1 MKYINGKFYKELENE
16 KYIIHDR
23 KIMFETKMPK
33 SLKTRYEFMFD
44 TKLTKT
50 QTVVELDDGTL
61 QLLSSQELKPQN
73 QKKYRRRKNYEICYY
88 VSKLQPKIF
97 Y

>member
-16 KYIIHDR
+16 KYIIHDG

-33 SLKTRYEFMFD
+33 SLKTRYEVMFN
-44 TKLTKT
+44 TKLSKT

-61 QLLSSQELKPQN
+61 KLLESQTQN
-73 QKKYRRRKNYEICYY
+73 PKN
-88 VSKLQPKIF
+88 
-97 Y
+97 

>member
-16 KYIIHDR
+16 KYIIHDG
-23 KIMFETKMPK
+23 KIMFETKIPK
-33 SLKTRYEFMFD
+33 SLKTRYEIMFD

-61 QLLSSQELKPQN
+61 QLLSPQSHTQN
-73 QKKYRRRKNYEICYY
+73 QKN
-88 VSKLQPKIF
+88 LPKMK
-97 Y
+97 

>member
-1 MKYINGKFYKELENE
+1 MKYINTKFYKELENE
-16 KYIIHDR
+16 KYIFHDG

-33 SLKTRYEFMFD
+33 PLKTRYEIMFD

-61 QLLSSQELKPQN
+61 QLMESQN
-73 QKKYRRRKNYEICYY
+73 QKNLAKMK
-88 VSKLQPKIF
+88 
-97 Y
+97 

>member
-16 KYIIHDR
+16 KYIIHDG
-23 KIMFETKMPK
+23 KIMFETKMPN
-33 SLKTRYEFMFD
+33 SLKTRYEVIFN

-61 QLLSSQELKPQN
+61 QLLESQNP
-73 QKKYRRRKNYEICYY
+73 KN
-88 VSKLQPKIF
+88 
-97 Y
+97 